1 MVATHPLSSLHKPDG
16 SLSIRRLLYK
26 TDTPDHFY
34 LSLYRP
40 EASTTEQDDED
51 LEGTASNL
59 AELIALRK
67 LRQSTR
73 KEGIDLEKLNSVN
86 RDKKR
91 KKKKAED
98 PLDSYG
104 LQQKGGLAAKEE
116 R

>member
-1 MVATHPLSSLHKPDG
+1 MLSLHV
-16 SLSIRRLLYK
+16 SLLRSFI
-26 TDTPDHFY
+26 DNP
-34 LSLYRP
+34 RP
-40 EASTTEQDDED
+40 EASTTEQEDED
-51 LEGTASNL
+51 REGTPSNL

-91 KKKKAED
+91 KKKKVED

-104 LQQKGGLAAKEE
+104 LQQAGRTAANED

>member
-1 MVATHPLSSLHKPDG
+1 MLYRSVVFQVARIVLTSS
-16 SLSIRRLLYK
+16 IILLA
-26 TDTPDHFY
+26 
-34 LSLYRP
+34 SSRP

-51 LEGTASNL
+51 LEGTANNL

-104 LQQKGGLAAKEE
+104 LQPTGGRAAKDD